1 MKSYIP
7 VIHKDDQEER
17 MSFIWAHWRDE
28 AISRGITMDAVNHTF
43 EQWFEGNI
51 ALLIDPDVEANKI
64 WYMSTFKTLYRI
76 GFNILL
82 EHGIS
87 PETCYVNFQI
97 IERDCPPGALITLK
111 RAYGLDPTDTCPL
124 RKE

>member
-1 MKSYIP
+1 MGTKLELRP
-7 VIHKDDQEER
+7 EVIMRQAEGYVKYLAHWKAMQEE
-17 MSFIWAHWRDE
+17 MK
-28 AISRGITMDAVNHTF
+28 T
-43 EQWFEGNI
+43 
-51 ALLIDPDVEANKI
+51 KI

>member
-28 AISRGITMDAVNHTF
+28 AISRGITMEAVNHTF

-51 ALLIDPDVEANKI
+51 ALLIDPDVEAN
-64 WYMSTFKTLYRI
+64 SGNQT
-76 GFNILL
+76 
-82 EHGIS
+82 
-87 PETCYVNFQI
+87 
-97 IERDCPPGALITLK
+97 
-111 RAYGLDPTDTCPL
+111 
-124 RKE
+124 